1 MIRKTEMD
9 LPNSGTLDGF
19 VNKAN
24 ITKVKDFSQ
33 ENVSIILNYF
43 FNSGENFN

>member
-1 MIRKTEMD
+1 MVCFVITN
-9 LPNSGTLDGF
+9 LP
-19 VNKAN
+19 
-24 ITKVKDFSQ
+24 KVSVFTQ

>member
-9 LPNSGTLDGF
+9 LPNSGTLNGF
-19 VNKAN
+19 INNKAN

-33 ENVSIILNYF
+33 EKATIILN
-43 FNSGENFN
+43 